1 MDYPI
6 VIMEEKKPRH
16 IILSFILTGAL
27 ALQCI
32 LTSLS
37 FISLYIN
44 ELKEAIHIRHKNV
57 IQVAENKVKPS
68 QKGTELI
75 DYTIGTFDGIPTDD
89 STTDDSTADDSTTD
103 DSTTVDSIVNGTTSG
118 FIGGDSVKYPFN
130 GDSIGEI
137 QFGVGNSFTLGTEF
151 DTPTSVTLYKDA
163 TIFDASSIGKC
174 FSYSDPLKYTASV
187 GNAGGYIY
195 SISSSAASSAMM
207 HTMDSGLFY
216 WHGSEIRCLLKNFI
230 DSEKRKNSEAKSVLT
245 TLLTKINEEEDG
257 EQRTVARRKQENSD

>member
-89 STTDDSTADDSTTD
+89 SITDDGTTDDSTTD
-103 DSTTVDSIVNGTTSG
+103 DSTTVDSIVNGTTIG
-118 FIGGDSVKYPFN
+118 FIGGDAVKYPFN

-137 QFGVGNSFTLGTEF
+137 QFDCGNSFVLGSDFSTTVEI
-151 DTPTSVTLYKDA
+151 TASKDA
-163 TIFDASSIGKC
+163 TSLESSAISKY
-174 FSYSDPLKYTASV
+174 FSNSEPLKLYSTV
-187 GNAGGYIY
+187 GNAVSYIY
-195 SISSSAASSAMM
+195 SASSTAAASNML
-207 HTMDSGLFY
+207 HTMYSGLFY
-216 WHGSEIRCLLKNFI
+216 WHGSEIRCLLKNYLKN
-230 DSEKRKNSEAKSVLT
+230 EKTASMKSSS
-245 TLLTKINEEEDG
+245 TLLSSLPKSNDEEANTQE
-257 EQRTVARRKQENSD
+257 EPKYRPRKQEL